1 LTVSIDATSLQPLFT
16 AIRAAASAS
25 TWSRGVELARAGSVI
40 GETDSGD
47 EILLRVAS
55 QAGLI
60 SPSVTLFPDDEDW
73 DCDCRT
79 RETACEHVA
88 AAIIALRRAR
98 GEGQA
103 LPVPTRRRG
112 HIGYRL
118 TREGDGLAIERVVVN
133 EGEEALLTSTLAAI
147 ASGRVAGP
155 EFVASADDIAV
166 EHTLGTKWR
175 GRVPRGVLVSLLGPL
190 SRCRD
195 VQLDGKPIRAS
206 PLELGFSLR
215 VEDDGT
221 GFRVRVGRTAPILA
235 SFDDCVAHSGDEL
248 RPLANAGL
256 LGRELS
262 DYGGKG
268 SHFAADEAQ
277 RLVTEVIPQLEE
289 RMPVQLET
297 RRLPRAVK
305 EPPRLS
311 IETHRDGEFLE
322 VFATLLYGE
331 PAIARVDA
339 GKLVPIGGGP
349 VPLRDE
355 PAERALLRRLQ
366 NELEILPGRRYRV
379 SGDAALQM
387 SARMRRFGDALRGD
401 GHRAFFQAPE
411 IAARFEARGDDFEVH
426 FTSDVNG
433 EMRSADAGR
442 VLGAWRRGE
451 SHVALE
457 GGGMAPLPAD
467 WLARFGDRLADLF
480 AAREAHDRLPLALL
494 PTLGSLCEELDE
506 PPPPSLAG
514 LESVLDASGEIPSA
528 SLPDDLTAELRAYQR
543 KGVDWLCALR
553 DAGLGA
559 LLADDMGLG
568 KTLQALCA
576 LRGRTLVVCPTSVLP
591 NWASET
597 ARFRPS
603 LGVSLYHGPNRAL
616 DPDAD
621 VTLTT
626 YALLRLDAEALT
638 AVEWDSVVLDESQNV
653 KNPESQA
660 ARAAHSL
667 RADFRVALTGTP
679 VENRLDELWSQLH
692 FTNPGLLG
700 GRRDFEQ
707 RYARPI
713 DDGDTETAE
722 RLRARIRPF
731 LLRRLK
737 AQVAP
742 ELPPRTE
749 IVLHA
754 ELREDEQQLYDALRA
769 ATQQDVVRQLDRG
782 GSVLVALEALLRLR
796 QASCHPALVPGQQAS
811 GSSKLDVLLENLD
824 EAVSEGHKA
833 LVFSQWTSFLD
844 LVEPHL
850 RRASIDFSRLDG
862 STRDR
867 GAVVDGFQSESGPP
881 VLLLSLRA
889 GGTGLNLTAADHVFI
904 LDPWWNPAVEDQA
917 ADRAHRIGQDR
928 PVMVHRLV
936 ARGTVEERILEL
948 QARKR
953 AVAEAALADGGAAGG
968 LTRADLLELL
978 A

>member
-1 LTVSIDATSLQPLFT
+1 M
-16 AIRAAASAS
+16 RAAASAS
-25 TWSRGVELARAGSVI
+25 AWSRGVELARAGSVV

-47 EILLRVAS
+47 EILLRVAA
-55 QAGLI
+55 QDGLI
-60 SPSVTLFPDDEDW
+60 SPSVTLYPDDEDW

-79 RETACEHVA
+79 RETVCEHVA

-98 GEGQA
+98 SEGQA
-103 LPVPTRRRG
+103 LPIATRKRG

-118 TREGDGLAIERVVVN
+118 TREADGLAIERVVVK
-133 EGEEALLTSTLAAI
+133 EGEEVLLTSTLAAV
-147 ASGRVAGP
+147 ASGRVEGP

-166 EHTLGTKWR
+166 EHSLGTKWR
-175 GRVPRGVLVSLLGPL
+175 GRVPRGVLVTLLGPL
-190 SRCRD
+190 SRCSD
-195 VQLDGKPIRAS
+195 VRLDDEPIRAS
-206 PLELGFSLR
+206 PLELGFTLR
-215 VEDDGT
+215 VEDDGP
-221 GFRVRVGRTAPILA
+221 GFRVRVGRTEPIETT
-235 SFDDCVAHSGDEL
+235 FDDCVARCGDEL

-256 LGRELS
+256 LGRELA
-262 DYGGKG
+262 DFGGTGK
-268 SHFAADEAQ
+268 HFAADEAQ
-277 RLVTEVIPQLEE
+277 RLVTEVIPQLQE
-289 RMPVQLET
+289 RMPVQVET
-297 RRLPRAVK
+297 RRLPRAVQ

-311 IETHRDGEFLE
+311 IETRRVGDGLE
-322 VFATLLYGE
+322 VFATLVYGE
-331 PAIARVDA
+331 PPIARVDA

-355 PAERALLRRLQ
+355 AAERALVRRLQ
-366 NELEILPGRRYRV
+366 NELEILPGRRIQV
-379 SGDAALQM
+379 SGEAAVQM
-387 SARMRRFGDALRGD
+387 SERLARFGAALRGD
-401 GHRAFFQAPE
+401 GHRAFFRVPE
-411 IAARFEARGDDFEVH
+411 LAARFEARGDDFDVH
-426 FTSDVNG
+426 FTSEVHG
-433 EMRSADAGR
+433 ETRRADAGR
-442 VLGAWRRGE
+442 VLRAWRRGE
-451 SHVALE
+451 TLVTLE
-457 GGGMAPLPAD
+457 GGGLAPLPAD

-480 AAREAHDRLPLALL
+480 AAREASGALPLAVL
-494 PTLGSLCEELDE
+494 PTLGSLCGELDA

-514 LESVLDASGEIPSA
+514 LETVLDASGEIASA
-528 SLPDDLTAELRAYQR
+528 TLPDDLNAELRAYQR

-553 DAGLGA
+553 NAGLGA

-591 NWASET
+591 NWAAET
-597 ARFRPS
+597 ARFRPA
-603 LGVSLYHGPNRAL
+603 LRVSTYHGPNRAL
-616 DPDAD
+616 DPAAD

-626 YALLRLDAEALT
+626 YALLRLDADALT
-638 AVEWDSVVLDESQNV
+638 AVTWDSVVLDEAQNV

-667 RADFRVALTGTP
+667 RAGFRVALTGTP
-679 VENRLDELWSQLH
+679 IENRLDELWSQLH

-700 GRRDFEQ
+700 GRRDFEE
-707 RYARPI
+707 RHARPI
-713 DDGDTETAE
+713 AAGDAEVAE

-731 LLRRLK
+731 LLRRMK

-754 ELREDEQQLYDALRA
+754 ELREEEQRLYDALRA
-769 ATQQDVVRQLDRG
+769 ATQEDVVRQLDSG
-782 GSVLVALEALLRLR
+782 GSVLAALEALLRLR

-833 LVFSQWTSFLD
+833 LVFSQWTSLLD

-850 RRASIDFSRLDG
+850 REASLPFTRLDG

-867 GAVVDGFQSESGPP
+867 GAVVDDFQSESGPP

-928 PVMVHRLV
+928 PVIVHRLV

-953 AVAEAALADGGAAGG
+953 ALAEAALGDGGAAGG
-968 LTRADLLELL
+968 LSREDLLELL